1 MGNKDDPRK
10 KRCTPLKKGG
20 RGDFR
25 EIIFTLIKER
35 RK

>member
-1 MGNKDDPRK
+1 M
-10 KRCTPLKKGG
+10 KRGTPLKKGG

-25 EIIFTLIKER
+25 EIVITLIKER